1 MLDKSTQRFVPKK
14 VGPRN
19 VVRTKQRQLSIT
31 SGPSSAPP
39 VPQASEELNKLLGG
53 SMTPAQLL
61 KQSQMTE
68 TIEEDSMPS
77 NDNSLGLETPPA
89 TQFSISH
96 PGDRR
101 LSASQRSPWATRMRS
116 SIPLPLNPDML
127 KSILGTSITPSASQD
142 KLSSDAPSNTAS
154 KLATVLARNA
164 AAAPHKLPFVPL
176 ARPRKSI
183 SKETAPLITV
193 SPASSTKVRKKTID
207 IDNTSKS
214 VEALQTANEP
224 VILQPSVITTPVAT
238 PSIRLAP
245 AIRRSSFVKP
255 PTFQKLVRPSRR
267 ASTATTQSAP
277 EVRPITTTAA
287 PEQPIREA
295 LNLVDPLPVNDTIAS
310 QESVESEKQVL
321 AQTQTDDKAASNIPT
336 AGNERIGRPFSES
349 SSLDQSNDLA
359 IISSSEDEREKL
371 IASKPS
377 TKAATTINKKA
388 SVAKGKSKNSAS
400 VAVKSRVRLRRRA
413 AKKKFAEENNEED
426 DEVVLVAAAPLQGI
440 NTSDSEDDAVKS
452 ESMQD
457 VITGVNRPS
466 GIFFKPLASAAR
478 YMSARSAR
486 GESPELRETRAPFG
500 DGVVTDTLFDKLDNV
515 RPTSKPRRPLP
526 VEDSE
531 SEDELSSEAESV
543 LDEVEEHL
551 TVKEEELYEEA
562 RAKRKRGVRKSTTH
576 SEENPRKKGRSR
588 NKEKKIS
595 RKTEEPEYWPDGTLK
610 KAPTPRILQS
620 VGSLVV
626 ERYESRPSLENPLKL
641 TVPETLPRERSG
653 KIIVDPEDMP
663 KYGRGYRPFVID
675 NSQMMVVNPEKFT
688 MADLCGELPIGQ
700 EDVKFNKYE
709 EERMKRRKR
718 REEIYKAKKRAR
730 AEGRSIEYISQLG
743 TGQFEEQ
750 KREMEEGQK
759 RFNEEYS
766 KTISTVSAPQMQIVG
781 GEIQVNADSTF
792 VDRHRQ
798 AADELGDSRIVEEET
813 AYSKVVNN
821 ASYSKHAIAERWDN
835 TETEKFYVALSTWGT
850 DFTMLAQ
857 LFPGRSRRQLR
868 NKFKLEERRNRVKL
882 DLALLRQLPSNLD
895 EFVAVSGRELVSV
908 KEVNDM
914 IQQID
919 DDYKQ
924 RMVVE
929 TANREKARAADAENA
944 MRQDVTNFGGL
955 STQGFSGGQRKSR
968 SQIRRE
974 LQRNEIVLG
983 SIDD

>member
-1 MLDKSTQRFVPKK
+1 ML
-14 VGPRN
+14 G
-19 VVRTKQRQLSIT
+19 
-31 SGPSSAPP
+31 A
-39 VPQASEELNKLLGG
+39 

-77 NDNSLGLETPPA
+77 NDNSVGLETPPA
-89 TQFSISH
+89 TQFSIPQS
-96 PGDRR
+96 GDRR
-101 LSASQRSPWATRMRS
+101 LSATQRSPWATRMRS

-127 KSILGTSITPSASQD
+127 KSILGTSITPSSSQD
-142 KLSSDAPSNTAS
+142 KISSDATSNASS
-154 KLATVLARNA
+154 KLATVLARNS

-183 SKETAPLITV
+183 SKETAPLIVV
-193 SPASSTKVRKKTID
+193 SPASSTTSQKTTTD
-207 IDNTSKS
+207 VENPSKS
-214 VEALQTANEP
+214 VEVLHTASET
-224 VILQPSVITTPVAT
+224 VLYQPSIITTSVTT

-267 ASTATTQSAP
+267 ASSTTAQSAS
-277 EVRPITTTAA
+277 EERPITTAAA
-287 PEQPIREA
+287 PEQPITDTVKI
-295 LNLVDPLPVNDTIAS
+295 LDPPHVNDTTAS
-310 QESVESEKQVL
+310 QETSVESEKQ
-321 AQTQTDDKAASNIPT
+321 ASTQRDDKDVSNLPAAE
-336 AGNERIGRPFSES
+336 NERIERPFPES
-349 SSLDQSNDLA
+349 ASLDQSNDIA
-359 IISSSEDEREKL
+359 ILSSSEDEGEK
-371 IASKPS
+371 IAVPKHPA
-377 TKAATTINKKA
+377 KAATASTKKA
-388 SVAKGKSKNSAS
+388 SVTKGKSKNSAT
-400 VAVKSRVRLRRRA
+400 VAVKSRGRLRRRA
-413 AKKKFAEENNEED
+413 AHKKFAEENNEED
-426 DEVVLVAAAPLQGI
+426 DEVVLVAAAPPQDI
-440 NTSDSEDDAVKS
+440 NVSDSEDDAVKS
-452 ESMQD
+452 EPMQED
-457 VITGVNRPS
+457 ITSVNRPS
-466 GIFFKPLASAAR
+466 GISFKPMASASR
-478 YMSARSAR
+478 YTRSTRSAR

-515 RPTSKPRRPLP
+515 RPSSKPRPSLP

-543 LDEVEEHL
+543 LDEVEHNL

-562 RAKRKRGVRKSTTH
+562 RAKRKRGVRKPATQSDGK
-576 SEENPRKKGRSR
+576 NRKKVRSR
-588 NKEKKIS
+588 NREKKVPQKI
-595 RKTEEPEYWPDGTLK
+595 EEPEYWPDGTLK
-610 KAPTPRILQS
+610 KAPTSRILQS

-626 ERYESRPSLENPLKL
+626 ERYETRPSLENPLKL
-641 TVPETLPRERSG
+641 TVPETLPREQSG

-663 KYGRGYRPFVID
+663 KYGRGYRPFVIED
-675 NSQMMVVNPEKFT
+675 SQMMVVNPEKFT
-688 MADLCGELPIGQ
+688 MADLCGDLPIGQ
-700 EDVKFNKYE
+700 EDAKFHKYE

-718 REEIYKAKKRAR
+718 REELYKAKKRAR

-759 RFNEEYS
+759 RFNDEYS
-766 KTISTVSAPQMQIVG
+766 KTMSTVSAPQMQIVG
-781 GEIQVNADSTF
+781 GEIQVNTDSTF

-798 AADELGDSRIVEEET
+798 AEDELGDSRIVEEET
-813 AYSKVVNN
+813 AYSKIVNN

-857 LFPGRSRRQLR
+857 LFPGRTRRQLR

-895 EFVAVSGRELVSV
+895 EFASVSGRDLVSI

-944 MRQDVTNFGGL
+944 MRQDATNFGGL
-955 STQGFSGGQRKSR
+955 STQGFTGGQRKSR